1 MYKIV
6 SGILLNAF
14 CLFFAFETN
23 AQQFKIISAEDGAV
37 LPFATLINFTHPIIV
52 SANANGIAE
61 LNAKNGDSIVV
72 SYVGFKSNSFVFN
85 SNSNQTIRLIKA
97 IEILPPVLVQ
107 NCKKMK
113 SFTYGNKRAVTQK
126 KNANGVRCDLNLEW
140 WGLWKNSNSQFAV
153 RINPEK
159 ENTIFKSFSFWI
171 EKPFFGPES
180 FFNAPLI
187 VSFYDVTDSIT
198 PGNMLTETP
207 LIYHPQKIG
216 KQTIDLDSFHL
227 IIPKKGIYVSF
238 QCVTNDDFSWTQT
251 IRMQGSNK
259 DTIVKCYGGRI
270 VGVFSKDF
278 EFARL
283 NPIKNKWSLYEKK
296 TGENDLLGTI
306 KCEAVLKYCAD

>member
-1 MYKIV
+1 MSKII
-6 SGILLNAF
+6 SGIFLFVFN
-14 CLFFAFETN
+14 LFFSFKIN
-23 AQQFKIISAEDGAV
+23 AQQFKIIAAEDGVA

-61 LNAKNGDSIVV
+61 LNAKNGDSIIV

-126 KNANGVRCDLNLEW
+126 TNANGERFVFNLEW

-159 ENTIFKSFSFWI
+159 ENTILKSFSFWI

-180 FFNAPLI
+180 VFNAPLI
-187 VSFYDVTDSIT
+187 ISFYDVTDSIT

-227 IIPKKGIYVSF
+227 IISKKGIYVSF
-238 QCVTNDDFSWTQT
+238 QCVTNEDFAWTQT
-251 IRMQGSNK
+251 IKMIVSNK

-270 VGVFSKDF
+270 LGVFSQDF
-278 EFARL
+278 EFASF
-283 NPIKNKWSLYEKK
+283 NPIKNKWSVLFKK
-296 TGENDLLGTI
+296 TGENDLHGTI